1 MSASPIVTGAGEAIG
16 AAFAEPDRTPH
27 SLWEHCRNNLGI
39 ARLLVHEGRPRVLV
53 ETACRMAVESACR
66 AGLAQAGLTFD
77 GDVEHALT
85 ILAAPR
91 DLWVCGADKPA
102 AAELAAAER
111 IVGWMAEYLRSEAP
125 EHAWGY

>member
-53 ETACRMAVESACR
+53 ETACRICAAHTQAVFIPTR
-66 AGLAQAGLTFD
+66 
-77 GDVEHALT
+77 H
-85 ILAAPR
+85 P
-91 DLWVCGADKPA
+91 GAD
-102 AAELAAAER
+102 
-111 IVGWMAEYLRSEAP
+111 V
-125 EHAWGY
+125 